1 MKIKRLSLE
10 IFGGCNF
17 VCQMC
22 PQGEEGREQEFLRV
36 MPFELFKDIVLDAK
50 QYGVQVVN
58 IEGSGEATLNKD
70 IHKYVDFVAQ
80 QGIKPILYTNGL
92 RVKNGLMKKL
102 FDSGLYFCR
111 FSVVGYN
118 RDTYKQWMRKDAFD
132 KILKNAIEAKEYI
145 ERNNLDSYIGSY
157 HLILDNQRVDYEVQQ
172 YKENFIDIVGSIAE
186 IWKMH
191 NWAGTIDRNDREGFS
206 STCCRPFSPD
216 LTIRA
221 GGLDGKHG
229 AVVPCCQTMGTPVE
243 STSVLGHL
251 QNNTISEIFNGDS
264 YNNLRNAHQTGDFS
278 TVPYCIGCDFLIQD
292 PEVLVYT
299 NRPDIVSVGNMKATD
314 ISLKEYMTRGNKDV

>member
-1 MKIKRLSLE
+1 MKVKRLSLE

-22 PQGEEGREQEFLRV
+22 PQGEGGRETSFLRS
-36 MPFELFKDIVLDAK
+36 MPFELFKDIVIDAK
-50 QYGVQVVN
+50 QHGVQVIN

-70 IHKYVDFVAQ
+70 INKYIDFISQ
-80 QGIKPILYTNGL
+80 HGIKPILYTNGFL
-92 RVKNGLMKKL
+92 VKGNLMKKL
-102 FDSGLYFCR
+102 FDSGLFFCR

-118 RDTYKQWMRKDAFD
+118 KEVYKEWMRKDSFD
-132 KILKNAIEAKEYI
+132 RVLKNAISAKEYV
-145 ERNNLDSYIGSY
+145 EKNNYESYIGSY
-157 HLILDNQRVDYEVQQ
+157 HLIINNDNQEYEIDE
-172 YKENFIDIVGSIAE
+172 YKKNFISKVGSVAE

-191 NWAGTIDRNDREGFS
+191 NWSGTINRNDRQGFI
-206 STCCRPFSPD
+206 STCGRPFSPD

-229 AVVPCCQTMGTPVE
+229 AVVPCCQTMGDPLE

-251 QNNTISEIFNGDS
+251 QDNTIEEVFNGDA
-264 YNNLRNAHQTGDFS
+264 YENLRNAHRTGDFS
-278 TVPYCIGCDFLIQD
+278 TVPYCNECDFLIQD

-299 NRPDIVSVGNMKATD
+299 NRPDIVSVGNMRATD
-314 ISLKEYMTRGNKDV
+314 ISLRDYIVDRGKDV

>member
-22 PQGEEGREQEFLRV
+22 PQGEGGREEEFLRV
-36 MPFELFKDIVLDAK
+36 MPLSLFKDIVLDAK

-70 IHKYVDFVAQ
+70 IEKYIDFVAQ
-80 QGIKPILYTNGL
+80 NGIKPILYTNGL
-92 RVKNGLMKKL
+92 LVKNNLMKRI
-102 FDSGLYFCR
+102 FDAGLYFCR

-118 RDTYKQWMRKDAFD
+118 RETYKKWMRKDSFD
-132 KILKNAIEAKEYI
+132 AVLKNAIAAKEYI
-145 ERNNLDSYIGSY
+145 HKNSLDSYVGSY
-157 HLILDNQRVDYEVQQ
+157 HLILDNTNIEYEIDQ
-172 YKENFIDIVGSIAE
+172 YRKNFIDVVDSIAE
-186 IWKMH
+186 VWKMH
-191 NWAGTIDRNDREGFS
+191 NWSGTIDRNDRKGFA
-206 STCCRPFSPD
+206 STCGRPFSPD

-221 GGLDGKHG
+221 GGLNNKHG
-229 AVVPCCQTMGTPVE
+229 AVVPCCQTMGKPVE

-251 QNNTISEIFNGDS
+251 QDSTIEEIFNGDL
-264 YNNLRNAHQTGDFS
+264 YNNLREAHRTGDF
-278 TVPYCIGCDFLIQD
+278 TLAPYCNDCDFLIQD

-314 ISLKEYMTRGNKDV
+314 ISLKEYITRGN